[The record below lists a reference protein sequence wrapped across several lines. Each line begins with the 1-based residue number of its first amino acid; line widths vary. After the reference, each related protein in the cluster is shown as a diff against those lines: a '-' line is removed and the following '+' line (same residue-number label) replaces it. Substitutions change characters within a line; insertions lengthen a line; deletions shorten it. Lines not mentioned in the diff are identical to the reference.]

1 MLPLE
6 AQFANFGPVE
16 RVDLCIALQGQTQWL
31 QRDGASEGCGNTMGQ
46 ELSPQDTGREPNS
59 QCCQGLGKG
68 CWGLVFDPPLHQLV
82 LKVEIEVQGL
92 SLPPE
97 AVCVTPGSQDKPHR
111 GGESPLARLKDELM
125 QNQTL
130 LSFAGQRGRAQ
141 LPCLPTPFKLAAS
154 VSYPSLSLC
163 INLNAATQRCCHGGT
178 MSNCVTPCRGTET
191 LSALWESPDFN
202 GLPDALIT
210 HVGCLW
216 L

>member
-16 RVDLCIALQGQTQWL
+16 RVDLCIALQGWTQRL
-31 QRDGASEGCGNTMGQ
+31 QWDGASEGCGNTMGQ
-46 ELSPQDTGREPNS
+46 ELSPQDTVREPNS
-59 QCCQGLGKG
+59 QCCRGLGKG

-111 GGESPLARLKDELM
+111 GGESPLARLKDELIRIRPSSP
-125 QNQTL
+125 L
-130 LSFAGQRGRAQ
+130 LGSVAE
-141 LPCLPTPFKLAAS
+141 LPCLPPLFKPAAS

-163 INLNAATQRCCHGGT
+163 VNLNAATQRCCHGGN
-178 MSNCVTPCRGTET
+178 MSSCVTPCRGTET